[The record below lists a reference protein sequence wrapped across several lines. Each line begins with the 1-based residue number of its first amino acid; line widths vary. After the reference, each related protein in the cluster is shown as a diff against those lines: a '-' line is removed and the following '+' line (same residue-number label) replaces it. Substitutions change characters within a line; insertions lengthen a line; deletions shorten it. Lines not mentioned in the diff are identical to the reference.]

1 MRPVDQRNQTYAK
14 AMKVA
19 KRVAI
24 TIVCCLPVLIVF
36 AYLTRNI
43 IKSNFWQIFIFV
55 CVMGVAVLVEEL
67 ITRAKEKR
75 KKAEELLGT
84 KKDIFK

>member
-1 MRPVDQRNQTYAK
+1 MRPVDQRNQTYSNV
-14 AMKVA
+14 MKVA
-19 KRVAI
+19 KRMAI
-24 TIVCCLPVLIVF
+24 TIVCCLPFLIVF

-43 IKSNFWQIFIFV
+43 ITSNFWQIFIFV

-67 ITRAKEKR
+67 ISRAKEKR
-75 KKAEELLGT
+75 KKAQELLEP

>member
-1 MRPVDQRNQTYAK
+1 MRPVDQRNQTYSN
-14 AMKVA
+14 AMRVA
-19 KRVAI
+19 KRMAI
-24 TIVCCLPVLIVF
+24 TIVCCLPFLIVF

-43 IKSNFWQIFIFV
+43 ITSNFWQIFIFV

-67 ITRAKEKR
+67 ISRAKEKR
-75 KKAEELLGT
+75 KKAQELLEP